1 MASLSRRDLFRFL
14 TALPITYATP
24 LGCGFSG
31 APPPYTAGFFSD
43 VERTALGA
51 LADAVLPP
59 DDEPGGAAL
68 GAVPYIERLLT
79 AFDVDP
85 PAIFA
90 GGPFSGRAPTP
101 ASNGAPSS
109 TFPSND
115 FANFLPLDSVS
126 ERAWRLRLY
135 GSRGVAGGA
144 PNEALLG
151 EVVGLRDAI
160 KNGLAAAIKDAP
172 QALEVMLPADLS
184 DYFNRL
190 EVSFRTLVIE
200 LVFQAAFAAPE
211 YGGNPGLR
219 GWKMVHYEGD
229 VQPLGYSIFST
240 DANGYKER
248 ADAPMSTANVG
259 PDPQPMSADTIAF
272 IDNLVAVLGGRK
284 LP

>member
-14 TALPITYATP
+14 SALPITYAVP
-24 LGCGFSG
+24 IGCGFSN
-31 APPPYTAGFFSD
+31 APAPYTPGFFTD
-43 VERTALGA
+43 AERSALDA
-51 LADAVLPP
+51 RADAVLPP
-59 DDEPGGAAL
+59 DDGPGGAAL

-90 GGPFSGRAPTP
+90 GGPFSGRAPNP
-101 ASNGAPSS
+101 AANGTPSS
-109 TFPSND
+109 TFPPND
-115 FANFLPLDSVS
+115 FANFLPLDAVS

-135 GSRGVAGGA
+135 GSKGVAGGA

-151 EVVGLRDAI
+151 PVVGLRDAV

-172 QALEVMLPADLS
+172 QALEVMLPADLA
-184 DYFNRL
+184 DYFNKL
-190 EVSFRTLVIE
+190 EITFRNLLIE

-211 YGGNPGLR
+211 YGGNPGLA

-240 DANGYKER
+240 DANAYKER
-248 ADAPMSTANVG
+248 PDAPMSTANVG
-259 PDPQPMSADTIAF
+259 PDPQPMTADTIAF

>member
-14 TALPITYATP
+14 TALPVTYAAP

-101 ASNGAPSS
+101 ASNGVPSS